1 MLSLHDGDSNDLQYS
16 IESCVKSFSLLILI
30 TGLASLQSA
39 CPDTTLPK
47 LYAGGQRVCSIEEL
61 EAFRDL
67 SNQIERE
74 ELWIAFVDVGQGDA
88 TWIRTP
94 GTRDLDAKDILVD
107 TGNCRIADESCG
119 FSSSVNDLY
128 DSDGVGALIDFM
140 QENGWITGSP
150 IDFLVATH
158 PDKDHYGGTWQI
170 LQNYQVGAFISSGIY
185 SDNKT
190 YQTALSA
197 VNAEP
202 GLVNLTPAIQTG
214 LNPKEPN
221 QLSTGSWGR
230 NITVQL
236 LSADQQAGT
245 DNNASVV
252 LMIDYLGIRI
262 LLTGDAEMPLDRR
275 LIEIDQANPGALR
288 ANILKAGHHA
298 GKDTN
303 SSELLDRVF
312 GGNSGRKY
320 VIVSSGLR
328 DGLPN
333 AETLLRLE
341 NTVGEDR
348 VYRTDR
354 GDLLA
359 GKDRSSSAGDDHI
372 LLRITQDGDL
382 TLCYAY
388 SDSL

>member
-1 MLSLHDGDSNDLQYS
+1 M
-16 IESCVKSFSLLILI
+16 VFSLINGEKIRQLKAKPLVLLSAVIAFA
-30 TGLASLQSA
+30 TTQSA
-39 CPDTTLPK
+39 CPDTTLPQ
-47 LYAGGQRVCSIEEL
+47 LYAGGQRVCSIEEI

-74 ELWIAFVDVGQGDA
+74 ELWVAFVDVGQGDA

-107 TGNCRIADESCG
+107 TGNCRIADGSCG

-158 PDKDHYGGTWQI
+158 PDKDHYGGTWKI
-170 LQNYQVGAFISSGIY
+170 LQNYQVGAFVSSGIY
-185 SDNKT
+185 SENKT

-202 GLVNLTPAIQTG
+202 GLVDLTPAIQTG
-214 LNPKEPN
+214 LNPDEPN
-221 QLSTGSWGR
+221 QLNTGSWGR

-236 LSADQQAGT
+236 LSADLQASS

-252 LMIDYLGIRI
+252 LMIDYLGTKI
-262 LLTGDAEMPLDRR
+262 LLTGDAETPLDQR
-275 LIEIDQANPGALR
+275 LIAIDQANPGTLR
-288 ANILKAGHHA
+288 ANVLKAGHHA
-298 GKDTN
+298 GQGTN
-303 SSELLDRVF
+303 SNELLERIF

-333 AETLLRLE
+333 AETILRLE
-341 NTVGEDR
+341 NQVGKDR

-354 GDLLA
+354 GDMLA
-359 GKDRSSSAGDDHI
+359 GKDRSTSAGDDHI
-372 LLRITQDGDL
+372 LLRVTQDGDM

-388 SDSL
+388 SDDL